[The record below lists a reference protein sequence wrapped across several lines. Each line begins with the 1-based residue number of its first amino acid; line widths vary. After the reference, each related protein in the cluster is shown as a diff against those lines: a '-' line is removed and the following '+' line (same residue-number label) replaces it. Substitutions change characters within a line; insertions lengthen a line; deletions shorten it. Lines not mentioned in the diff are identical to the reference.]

1 MWTRPEPVFI
11 TNTLMGNFQ
20 LHTITHGKHA
30 SDHTKF
36 TFYLPFFG
44 NGFLFLII
52 FCIN

>member
-30 SDHTKF
+30 SDHTNSLF
-36 TFYLPFFG
+36 IC
-44 NGFLFLII
+44 LFLAMD
-52 FCIN
+52 FSF